1 MGRPAKECLLGGSCA
16 PGCEAWDDVS
26 TDQLD
31 TTHGIGMRHST
42 GLHDEDHLVDPGI
55 RPLFDLSA
63 DRVRIAADRHAV
75 LDQLI
80 VGAGAEFCHDSVL
93 AAGGSEAHAVEAHV
107 VVAVVPARCCTREVA
122 TDTVVLV
129 TASEREGADVFV
141 SELADPFAAVAAA
154 DD

>member
-1 MGRPAKECLLGGSCA
+1 MGRLAKECSLGSSCA

-31 TTHGIGMRHST
+31 AAHGIGMCQST
-42 GLHDEDHLVDPGI
+42 GLHDEDHLVEPGI

-80 VGAGAEFCHDSVL
+80 VAAGAEFCHDSVL
-93 AAGGSEAHAVEAHV
+93 TAGGSEAHAVEVGV
-107 VVAVVPARCCTREVA
+107 VVT
-122 TDTVVLV
+122 
-129 TASEREGADVFV
+129 
-141 SELADPFAAVAAA
+141 
-154 DD
+154 